1 MSLLNDVGGAEALP
15 GAKDTVD
22 SAAAIV
28 AARTEP
34 PANPTGNPAPSG
46 SQVPGSSSSPD
57 ATGSGSAPNS
67 SQSPDGSP
75 STSPAGGSVPQED
88 APSQEA
94 EQNPAEVPSS
104 Q

>member
-34 PANPTGNPAPSG
+34 PATPTGTPAPSD
-46 SQVPGSSSSPD
+46 SQVPGSSSAPD

-67 SQSPDGSP
+67 SQSPDGS
-75 STSPAGGSVPQED
+75 SSASPAGDNVPQGD
-88 APSQEA
+88 TPSQA
-94 EQNPAEVPSS
+94 MEQNPAEVPSS